1 MLSRASDPLVG
12 AVRGSSLHDTAARAA
27 TIQIAFLSK
36 ARRHASLCIYGIG
49 PAPCMG
55 KLGKRKGRLRATD
68 SVDPLAAR
76 LAWRVTLAVA
86 PQLCDTAF
94 GRLCSDQ
101 QRENGKT
108 AGSRS

>member
-1 MLSRASDPLVG
+1 
-12 AVRGSSLHDTAARAA
+12 
-27 TIQIAFLSK
+27 
-36 ARRHASLCIYGIG
+36 
-49 PAPCMG
+49 MG

-108 AGSRS
+108 AGSRSWRESRACGAFSAWISLWR